1 LRKFAIAFLPTKNEM
16 AGDALLD
23 RGSSRLSVF
32 SDADDLFD
40 NQMADF
46 SPEEEARMLTAMLCV
61 LVFFP
66 PSPPSIV

>member
-1 LRKFAIAFLPTKNEM
+1 M

-23 RGSSRLSVF
+23 RGPSRLSVF

-46 SPEEEARMLTAMLCV
+46 SPEEEARMLTAML
-61 LVFFP
+61 LVPASQPHPHAQLFP
-66 PSPPSIV
+66 LLCRSSFRP